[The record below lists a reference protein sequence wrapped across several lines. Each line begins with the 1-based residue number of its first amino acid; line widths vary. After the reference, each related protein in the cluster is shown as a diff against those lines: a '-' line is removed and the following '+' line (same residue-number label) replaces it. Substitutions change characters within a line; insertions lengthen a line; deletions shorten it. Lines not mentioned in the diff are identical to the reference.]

1 MTKDLKNL
9 FGPGNSEKNF
19 REVNR
24 RIMSR
29 TLRNKLKDEVI
40 RNSKVRKSKLSTL
53 IASKVYS
60 LRLMNENLAC
70 RVQSR

>member
-24 RIMSR
+24 RIMNR